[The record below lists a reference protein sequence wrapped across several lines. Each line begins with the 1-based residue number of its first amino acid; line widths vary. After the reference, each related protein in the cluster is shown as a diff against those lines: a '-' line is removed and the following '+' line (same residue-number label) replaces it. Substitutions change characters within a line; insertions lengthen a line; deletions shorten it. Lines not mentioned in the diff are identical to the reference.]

1 MIEKENTPVQDTPSE
16 GGKKQKKSRAKIVYV
31 VILLTIFAFCSI
43 CAIRQLTNSVSAT
56 VMINSFFSADG
67 KNPDGTP
74 FNIMELFNDDVMER
88 AVQKLGGKMT
98 AQELR
103 HHLTISDT
111 MTNQSFAKLEQSI
124 FDGENEN
131 TYFPTEYLLTYSTIS
146 EQIQR
151 EGFFAQCKS
160 LFRSFFLP
168 SKTKI
173 LNAVLE
179 SYKEYYGEMYLD
191 YESLFSIDWS
201 AVDAMDYYNRFE
213 FMNDVAQRLSRF
225 LEYKNEQNILQKKT
239 NVDTGY
245 HDLIIA
251 LSHGPMKNIENYR
264 AYVLQY
270 GVTVD
275 KEDLLRQLAY
285 MQELSEE
292 ENARKE
298 QEYAAL
304 REAINLYDST
314 TTKVVF
320 IPALDGNDSFYMNRT
335 KVGLDY
341 LSEKADAAK
350 IQADAAAHSAKHYAY
365 VQTCFGEEYIVD
377 ENGELKRIRN
387 TEAQRARAD
396 ELCES
401 LKTEIQQLITEL
413 ADVKESEKTANQEY
427 LVMSAPFA
435 GVSLMCVALS
445 AAKRFVLL
453 CMAAYIVI
461 YAVTAVREIKKR
473 KEQEVEQ

>member
-1 MIEKENTPVQDTPSE
+1 MMENTSAQNVPNKH
-16 GGKKQKKSRAKIVYV
+16 KKVHKKLSAKMVYGI
-31 VILLTIFAFCSI
+31 ILLSIFAFCSV
-43 CAIRQLTNSVSAT
+43 CAIQQLTNSVSAT

-74 FNIMELFNDDVMER
+74 FNIMELFNDDVMECT
-88 AVQKLGGKMT
+88 VQKLGGKMT
-98 AQELR
+98 AKELR
-103 HHLTISDT
+103 QHLTISDT

-124 FDGENEN
+124 FNGEDEN

-151 EGFFAQCKS
+151 EGFFAQCES
-160 LFRSFFLP
+160 FFRSFFLP

-173 LNAVLE
+173 LNAALQ

-191 YESLFSIDWS
+191 YDSLFNIDWS
-201 AVDAMDYYNRFE
+201 VVDSMDYYNRFE
-213 FMNDVAQRLSRF
+213 FMNDIVQRLSRF
-225 LEYKNEQNILQKKT
+225 LQYKNDQSISQKKT

-245 HDLIIA
+245 YDLIVE
-251 LSHGPMKNIENYR
+251 LSHGPLKNIENYQ
-264 AYVLQY
+264 AYILQY
-270 GVTVD
+270 GVTID

-292 ENARKE
+292 EYARKK
-298 QEYAAL
+298 QEY
-304 REAINLYDST
+304 EAIKEAIDLYDAT

-350 IQADAAAHSAKHYAY
+350 LQADSAAHSAKQYAY
-365 VQTCFGEEYIVD
+365 VQTCFGEEYIID
-377 ENGELKRIRN
+377 ENGEKKQIRN
-387 TEAQRARAD
+387 TPAQRAHAE

-401 LKTEIQQLITEL
+401 LKTDIQRLITEL
-413 ADVKESEKTANQEY
+413 AAVNEKGKSANQEY
-427 LVMSAPFA
+427 LIISAPFA
-435 GVSLMCVALS
+435 GVSLISVAFS
-445 AAKRFVLL
+445 TAKRFVLL
-453 CMAAYIVI
+453 CMAAYVVV
-461 YAVTAVREIKKR
+461 YAVTAVREIKQR
-473 KEQEVEQ
+473 KTQEVEQ

>member
-1 MIEKENTPVQDTPSE
+1 MMENTPAQNMPNK
-16 GGKKQKKSRAKIVYV
+16 GKKAHKKISAKMVYGI
-31 VILLTIFAFCSI
+31 ILLSIFAFCSV
-43 CAIRQLTNSVSAT
+43 CAIQQLTNSVSAT

-98 AQELR
+98 AKELR
-103 HHLTISDT
+103 QHLTISDT

-124 FDGENEN
+124 FNGEDEN

-151 EGFFAQCKS
+151 EGFFAQCES
-160 LFRSFFLP
+160 FFRSFFLP

-173 LNAVLE
+173 LNAALQ

-191 YESLFSIDWS
+191 YDSLFNIDWS
-201 AVDAMDYYNRFE
+201 VVDSMDYYNRFE
-213 FMNDVAQRLSRF
+213 FMNDIVWRLSRF
-225 LEYKNEQNILQKKT
+225 LQYKNNQNISQKKT

-245 HDLIIA
+245 YDLIVE
-251 LSHGPMKNIENYR
+251 LSHGPLKNIENYQ
-264 AYVLQY
+264 AYILQY
-270 GVTVD
+270 GVTID

-292 ENARKE
+292 EHARKK
-298 QEYAAL
+298 QEY
-304 REAINLYDST
+304 EAIKEAIDLYDAT

-350 IQADAAAHSAKHYAY
+350 LQADSAAHSAKQYAY
-365 VQTCFGEEYIVD
+365 VQTCFGEEYIID
-377 ENGELKRIRN
+377 ENGEKKQIRN
-387 TEAQRARAD
+387 TPAQRAHAE

-401 LKTEIQQLITEL
+401 LKTDIQRLITEL
-413 ADVKESEKTANQEY
+413 AAVNEKGKSANQEY
-427 LVMSAPFA
+427 LIISAPFA
-435 GVSLMCVALS
+435 GVSLISVAFS
-445 AAKRFVLL
+445 TAKRFVLL
-453 CMAAYIVI
+453 CMAAYVVV
-461 YAVTAVREIKKR
+461 YAVTAVREIKQR
-473 KEQEVEQ
+473 KTQEVEQ